1 MERDA
6 VGIGMS
12 GAVAASSNFGP
23 FGTRWPRTTNS
34 MNPLYLEATKKT
46 KKTLAIEVVGEP
58 SLGIAGTSLGLIDCT
73 LIHSFPRCVI
83 KDGST

>member
-1 MERDA
+1 
-6 VGIGMS
+6 
-12 GAVAASSNFGP
+12 
-23 FGTRWPRTTNS
+23 